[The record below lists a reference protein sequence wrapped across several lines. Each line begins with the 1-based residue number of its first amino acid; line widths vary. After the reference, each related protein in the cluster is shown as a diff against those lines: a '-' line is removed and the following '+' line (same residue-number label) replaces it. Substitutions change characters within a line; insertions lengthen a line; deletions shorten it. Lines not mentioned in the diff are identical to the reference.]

1 MNAVN
6 YTELRTN
13 LKSYMDTVYED
24 HEPLIITRK
33 NNENMVMISIE
44 DYNSMIETDYLLSSE
59 KNAKHLIRSL
69 KDARKGLAV
78 ERDLIEP

>member
-6 YTELRTN
+6 YSELRTN

-33 NNENMVMISIE
+33 NNENLVMISIE

-59 KNAKHLIRSL
+59 KNAEHLIRSL
-69 KDARKGLAV
+69 ENSRKGITV
-78 ERDLIEP
+78 EKDLIEP

>member
-6 YTELRTN
+6 YSELRNN
-13 LKSYMDTVYED
+13 LKCYMDTVYED

-33 NNENMVMISIE
+33 NNENLVMISID
-44 DYNSMIETDYLLSSE
+44 DYNSIIETDYLLSSE
-59 KNAKHLIRSL
+59 KNTEHLIRSL
-69 KDARKGLAV
+69 GNARKGMAK

>member
-6 YTELRTN
+6 YSELRNN

-33 NNENMVMISIE
+33 NNENLVMISID

-59 KNAKHLIRSL
+59 KNADHLLKSL
-69 KDARKGLAV
+69 KNARLGSTLEKN
-78 ERDLIEP
+78 LIES